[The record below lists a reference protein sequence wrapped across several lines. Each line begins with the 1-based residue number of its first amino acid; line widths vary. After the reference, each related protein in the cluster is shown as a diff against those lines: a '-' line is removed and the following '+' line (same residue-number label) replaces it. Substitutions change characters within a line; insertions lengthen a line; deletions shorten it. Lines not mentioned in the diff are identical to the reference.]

1 MGDIINTPD
10 NAENPAML
18 DAQKAAQ
25 NIREFSGMIKNN
37 ADAINGV
44 KAENEALRK
53 ELEGVKKELGAL
65 QQAGIAPEGVNGNI
79 TNMSAGLQFVKSAGF
94 EAFKKSIPGSRDASY
109 RYQVK
114 AAAPETT
121 QADNTAS
128 HGSFTPPVNIGVV
141 TDPRSVINIRPLFG
155 TMSVEG
161 SSYEFVRYGYRTT
174 LTATGPAFTAEGNA
188 KPEANYGGPIIAG
201 TVKTLPVW
209 TKLTEQMIADNANL
223 VQVINDDLPY
233 QLDKVIDYQ
242 ILRGD
247 GTGVNL
253 KGLNQSGNYVDYLD
267 GVVWGSSDTVI
278 DLVLTVK
285 GKMEAAGIRNLILVL
300 NSEDWT
306 KVLKSKNVNKD
317 YLIPGIVD
325 IPTQRIWG
333 VPVVINENVE
343 AGKFYMG
350 NFAEAGKIIE
360 RSGLQIE
367 MARSGDDFERNLMTL
382 RVERRLDFAVLQPK
396 AMCYGNFSVS

>member
-1 MGDIINTPD
+1 MDEKENMLAEAVKSIADVGEMVRSNVEAVKGINETVSS
-10 NAENPAML
+10 L
-18 DAQKAAQ
+18 KA
-25 NIREFSGMIKNN
+25 
-37 ADAINGV
+37 D
-44 KAENEALRK
+44 NEAIHK
-53 ELEGVKKELGAL
+53 ELAAL
-65 QQAGIAPEGVNGNI
+65 QQNQSAPEA
-79 TNMSAGLQFVKSAGF
+79 TKAEATDAGTMFVKSAGF
-94 EAFKKSIPGSRDASY
+94 EEFRKSY
-109 RYQVK
+109 RGNRNANYRFEVK
-114 AAAPETT
+114 TAVPATT

-155 TMSVEG
+155 TMAVEG
-161 SSYEFVRYGYRTT
+161 SSYEFIRYGYRTT
-174 LTATGPAFTAEGNA
+174 LTATGPAFTAEGNK
-188 KPEANYGGPIIAG
+188 KPEANYGGSIIAG

-209 TKLTEQMIADNANL
+209 TKLTEQMIADNANI

-253 KGLNQSGNYVDYLD
+253 KGLNQSGNYTDYLN
-267 GVVWGSSDTVI
+267 GVVWGNTDTVI

-333 VPVVINENVE
+333 VPVVLNENVE
-343 AGKFYMG
+343 SGKFYMG

-367 MARSGDDFERNLMTL
+367 MARSDDDFERNLMTL
-382 RVERRLDFAVLQPK
+382 RVERRLDFVVMQPK
-396 AMCYGNFSVS
+396 AVCYGDFAISA

>member
-1 MGDIINTPD
+1 MGNITTPE
-10 NAENPAML
+10 NAEKSAITE
-18 DAQKAAQ
+18 AEKAAQ

-37 ADAINGV
+37 ETAINAM
-44 KAENEALRK
+44 KAEGESMRK
-53 ELEGVKKELGAL
+53 ELEGVKRELTAL
-65 QQAGIAPEGVNGNI
+65 QQSGIAPVADSVDVAK
-79 TNMSAGLQFVKSAGF
+79 MSAGMQFVKSAGF
-94 EAFKKSIPGSRDASY
+94 AEFKKSIQGSRDACY

-128 HGSFTPPVNIGVV
+128 HGSFAPPVNIGVV
-141 TDPRSVINIRPLFG
+141 TDPRAVINIRPLFG
-155 TMSVEG
+155 TYNVEG

-223 VQVINDDLPY
+223 VQVIDDDLPY

-253 KGLNQSGNYVDYLD
+253 KGLNQSGNYTDYLN
-267 GVVWGSSDTVI
+267 GVVLGANDTEI

-285 GKMEAAGIRNLILVL
+285 GKMEAAGIRNLILLL

-333 VPVVINENVE
+333 VPVVLNENVE
-343 AGKFYMG
+343 SGKFYMG
-350 NFAEAGKIIE
+350 NFGEAGKIIE

-396 AMCYGNFSVS
+396 AVCYGNFSVS

>member
-1 MGDIINTPD
+1 MGNITTPE
-10 NAENPAML
+10 NAEKSAITE
-18 DAQKAAQ
+18 AEKAAQ

-37 ADAINGV
+37 ETAINAM
-44 KAENEALRK
+44 KAEGESMRK
-53 ELEGVKKELGAL
+53 ELEGLKRELTAL
-65 QQAGIAPEGVNGNI
+65 QQSGIAPVADSVDVAK
-79 TNMSAGLQFVKSAGF
+79 MSAGMQFVKSAGF
-94 EAFKKSIPGSRDASY
+94 AEFKKSIPGSRDACY

-141 TDPRSVINIRPLFG
+141 TDPRAVINIRPLFG
-155 TMSVEG
+155 TMAVES
-161 SSYEFVRYGYRTT
+161 SSYEFIRYGYRTT
-174 LTATGPAFTAEGNA
+174 LTATGPAFTAEGNK

-201 TVKTLPVW
+201 SVKTLPVW

-253 KGLNQSGNYVDYLD
+253 KGLNQSGNYTDYLD
-267 GVVWGSSDTVI
+267 GVVWGANDTEI

-285 GKMEAAGIRNLILVL
+285 GKMEAAGIRNLILLL

-333 VPVVINENVE
+333 VPVVLNENVE
-343 AGKFYMG
+343 SGKFYMG

-367 MARSGDDFERNLMTL
+367 MARSEDDFERNLMTL

-396 AMCYGNFSVS
+396 AVCYGNFSVS

>member
-1 MGDIINTPD
+1 MGNITNPE
-10 NAENPAML
+10 NAEKSAITE
-18 DAQKAAQ
+18 AEKAAQ

-37 ADAINGV
+37 ETAINAM
-44 KAENEALRK
+44 KAEGESMRK
-53 ELEGVKKELGAL
+53 ELEGVKRELTAL
-65 QQAGIAPEGVNGNI
+65 QQSGIAPVADSVDVAK
-79 TNMSAGLQFVKSAGF
+79 MSAGMQFVKSAGF
-94 EAFKKSIPGSRDASY
+94 AEFKKSIPGSRDACY
-109 RYQVK
+109 RYEVK

-121 QADNTAS
+121 QADNTVS

-141 TDPRSVINIRPLFG
+141 TDPREVINIRPLFG
-155 TMSVEG
+155 TYNVEG

-209 TKLTEQMIADNANL
+209 TKLTEQMIADNRNL

-253 KGLNQSGNYVDYLD
+253 KGLNQSGNYTDYLD
-267 GVVWGSSDTVI
+267 GVVWENSDTVI

-396 AMCYGNFSVS
+396 AMCYGTFAVS

>member
-1 MGDIINTPD
+1 MDEKENMLAEAVKSIADVGEMVRSNVEAVKGINETVSS
-10 NAENPAML
+10 L
-18 DAQKAAQ
+18 KA
-25 NIREFSGMIKNN
+25 
-37 ADAINGV
+37 D
-44 KAENEALRK
+44 NEAIHK
-53 ELEGVKKELGAL
+53 ELAAL
-65 QQAGIAPEGVNGNI
+65 QQNQSAPEA
-79 TNMSAGLQFVKSAGF
+79 TKAEATDAGTMFVKSAGF
-94 EAFKKSIPGSRDASY
+94 EEFRKSY
-109 RYQVK
+109 RGNRNANYRFEVK
-114 AAAPETT
+114 AAVPATT

-155 TMSVEG
+155 TMAVEG
-161 SSYEFVRYGYRTT
+161 SSYEFIRYGYRTT
-174 LTATGPAFTAEGNA
+174 LTATGPAFTAEGNK
-188 KPEANYGGPIIAG
+188 KPEANYGGSIIAG

-209 TKLTEQMIADNANL
+209 TKLTEQMIADNANI

-253 KGLNQSGNYVDYLD
+253 KGLNQSGNYTDYLN
-267 GVVWGSSDTVI
+267 GVIWGNTDTVI

-333 VPVVINENVE
+333 VPVVLNENVE
-343 AGKFYMG
+343 SGKFYMG

-367 MARSGDDFERNLMTL
+367 MARSDDDFERNLMTL
-382 RVERRLDFAVLQPK
+382 RVERRLDFVVMQPK
-396 AMCYGNFSVS
+396 AVCYGDFAISA

>member
-1 MGDIINTPD
+1 MGNITTPE
-10 NAENPAML
+10 NAEKSAITE
-18 DAQKAAQ
+18 AEKAAQ

-37 ADAINGV
+37 ETAINAM
-44 KAENEALRK
+44 KAEGESMRK
-53 ELEGVKKELGAL
+53 ELEGVKRELTAL
-65 QQAGIAPEGVNGNI
+65 QQSGIAPVADSVDVAK
-79 TNMSAGLQFVKSAGF
+79 MSAGMQFVKSAGF
-94 EAFKKSIPGSRDASY
+94 AEFKKSIPGSRDACY

-128 HGSFTPPVNIGVV
+128 HGSFAPPVNIGVV
-141 TDPRSVINIRPLFG
+141 TDPRAVINIRPLFG
-155 TMSVEG
+155 TYNVEG

-267 GVVWGSSDTVI
+267 GVVWGANDTEI

-285 GKMEAAGIRNLILVL
+285 GKMEAAGIRNLILLL

-333 VPVVINENVE
+333 VPVVLNENVE
-343 AGKFYMG
+343 SGKFYMG
-350 NFAEAGKIIE
+350 NFGEAGKIIE

-396 AMCYGNFSVS
+396 AVCYGNFSVS

>member
-1 MGDIINTPD
+1 MDEKENMLAEAVKSIADVGEMVRSNVEAVKGINETVSS
-10 NAENPAML
+10 L
-18 DAQKAAQ
+18 KA
-25 NIREFSGMIKNN
+25 
-37 ADAINGV
+37 D
-44 KAENEALRK
+44 NEAIHK
-53 ELEGVKKELGAL
+53 ELAAL
-65 QQAGIAPEGVNGNI
+65 QQNQSAPEA
-79 TNMSAGLQFVKSAGF
+79 TKAEATDAGTMFVKSAGF
-94 EAFKKSIPGSRDASY
+94 EEFRKSY
-109 RYQVK
+109 RGNRNANYRFEVK
-114 AAAPETT
+114 AAVPATT
-121 QADNTAS
+121 QADNTVS

-155 TMSVEG
+155 TMAVEG
-161 SSYEFVRYGYRTT
+161 SSYEFIRYGYRTT
-174 LTATGPAFTAEGNA
+174 LTATGPAFTAEGNK
-188 KPEANYGGPIIAG
+188 KPEANYGGSIIAG

-209 TKLTEQMIADNANL
+209 TKLTEQMIADNANI

-253 KGLNQSGNYVDYLD
+253 KGLNQSGNYTDYLN
-267 GVVWGSSDTVI
+267 GVVWGNTDTVI

-333 VPVVINENVE
+333 VPVVLNENVE
-343 AGKFYMG
+343 SGKFYMG

-367 MARSGDDFERNLMTL
+367 MARSDDDFERNLMTL
-382 RVERRLDFAVLQPK
+382 RVERRLDFVVMQPK
-396 AMCYGNFSVS
+396 AVCYGDFAISA

>member
-1 MGDIINTPD
+1 MDEKENMLAEAVKSIADVGEMVRSNVEAVKGINETVSS
-10 NAENPAML
+10 L
-18 DAQKAAQ
+18 KA
-25 NIREFSGMIKNN
+25 
-37 ADAINGV
+37 D
-44 KAENEALRK
+44 NEAIHK
-53 ELEGVKKELGAL
+53 ELAAL
-65 QQAGIAPEGVNGNI
+65 QQNQSAPEA
-79 TNMSAGLQFVKSAGF
+79 TKAEATDAGTMFVKSAGF
-94 EAFKKSIPGSRDASY
+94 EEFRKSY
-109 RYQVK
+109 RGNRNANYRFEVK
-114 AAAPETT
+114 TAVPATT

-155 TMSVEG
+155 TMAVEG
-161 SSYEFVRYGYRTT
+161 SSYEFIRYGYRTT
-174 LTATGPAFTAEGNA
+174 LTATGPAFTAEGNK
-188 KPEANYGGPIIAG
+188 KPEANYGGSIIAG
-201 TVKTLPVW
+201 SVKTLPVW
-209 TKLTEQMIADNANL
+209 TKLTEQMIADNANI

-253 KGLNQSGNYVDYLD
+253 KGLNQSGNYTDYLN
-267 GVVWGSSDTVI
+267 GVVWGNTDTVI

-333 VPVVINENVE
+333 VPVVLNENVE
-343 AGKFYMG
+343 SGKFYMG

-367 MARSGDDFERNLMTL
+367 MARSDDDFERNLMTL
-382 RVERRLDFAVLQPK
+382 RVERRLDFVVMQPK
-396 AMCYGNFSVS
+396 AVCYGDFAISA

>member
-1 MGDIINTPD
+1 MGNITTPE
-10 NAENPAML
+10 NAEKSAITE
-18 DAQKAAQ
+18 AEKAAQ

-37 ADAINGV
+37 ETAINAM
-44 KAENEALRK
+44 KAEGESMRK
-53 ELEGVKKELGAL
+53 ELEGVKRELTAL
-65 QQAGIAPEGVNGNI
+65 QQSRIAPVADSVDVAK
-79 TNMSAGLQFVKSAGF
+79 MSAGMQFVKSAGF
-94 EAFKKSIPGSRDASY
+94 AEFKKSIPGSRDACY
-109 RYQVK
+109 RYEVK

-121 QADNTAS
+121 QADNTVS

-201 TVKTLPVW
+201 SVKTLPVW

-267 GVVWGSSDTVI
+267 GVVWENNDTVI

-333 VPVVINENVE
+333 VPVVLNENVE
-343 AGKFYMG
+343 SGKFYMG
-350 NFAEAGKIIE
+350 NFGEAGKIIE

-396 AMCYGNFSVS
+396 AVCYGNFSVS

>member
-1 MGDIINTPD
+1 MEEKENILAEAVKSIAEVNEMVKG
-10 NAENPAML
+10 NAETMKGITETVNGL
-18 DAQKAAQ
+18 KND
-25 NIREFSGMIKNN
+25 NESIR
-37 ADAINGV
+37 
-44 KAENEALRK
+44 R
-53 ELEGVKKELGAL
+53 ELMAL
-65 QQAGIAPEGVNGNI
+65 QQNQSTPETAKSEPTDAGN
-79 TNMSAGLQFVKSAGF
+79 QFVKSADYHEF
-94 EAFKKSIPGSRDASY
+94 LTRAKNDKNASY
-109 RYQVK
+109 RLAVK

-121 QADNTAS
+121 QADNTVS

-141 TDPRSVINIRPLFG
+141 TDPRAVINIRPLFG
-155 TMSVEG
+155 TYNVEG

-209 TKLTEQMIADNANL
+209 TKLTEQMIADNGNL

-253 KGLNQSGNYVDYLD
+253 KGLNQSGNYTDYLD
-267 GVVWGSSDTVI
+267 GVVWGANDTEI

-285 GKMEAAGIRNLILVL
+285 GKMEAAGVRNLILVL

-333 VPVVINENVE
+333 VPVVLNENVE
-343 AGKFYMG
+343 SGKFYMG

-382 RVERRLDFAVLQPK
+382 RVERRMDFAVLQPK
-396 AMCYGNFSVS
+396 AVCYGNFSVS

>member
-1 MGDIINTPD
+1 MDEKENMLAEAVKSIADVGEMVRSNVEAVKGINETVSS
-10 NAENPAML
+10 L
-18 DAQKAAQ
+18 KA
-25 NIREFSGMIKNN
+25 
-37 ADAINGV
+37 D
-44 KAENEALRK
+44 NEAIHK
-53 ELEGVKKELGAL
+53 ELAAL
-65 QQAGIAPEGVNGNI
+65 QQNQSAPEA
-79 TNMSAGLQFVKSAGF
+79 TKAEATDAGTMFVKSAGF
-94 EAFKKSIPGSRDASY
+94 EEFRKSY
-109 RYQVK
+109 RGNRNANYRFEVK
-114 AAAPETT
+114 TAVPATT

-155 TMSVEG
+155 TMAVEG
-161 SSYEFVRYGYRTT
+161 SSYEFIRYGYRTT
-174 LTATGPAFTAEGNA
+174 LTATGPAFTAEGNK
-188 KPEANYGGPIIAG
+188 KPEANYGGLIIAG
-201 TVKTLPVW
+201 SVKTLPVW
-209 TKLTEQMIADNANL
+209 TKLTEQMIADNANI

-253 KGLNQSGNYVDYLD
+253 RGLNQSGNYTDYLN
-267 GVVWGSSDTVI
+267 GVVWGNTDTVI

-333 VPVVINENVE
+333 VPVVLNENVE
-343 AGKFYMG
+343 SGKFYMG

-367 MARSGDDFERNLMTL
+367 MARSDDDFERNLMTL
-382 RVERRLDFAVLQPK
+382 RVERRLDFVVMQPK
-396 AMCYGNFSVS
+396 AVCYGDFAISA

>member
-1 MGDIINTPD
+1 
-10 NAENPAML
+10 
-18 DAQKAAQ
+18 
-25 NIREFSGMIKNN
+25 
-37 ADAINGV
+37 
-44 KAENEALRK
+44 
-53 ELEGVKKELGAL
+53 
-65 QQAGIAPEGVNGNI
+65 
-79 TNMSAGLQFVKSAGF
+79 
-94 EAFKKSIPGSRDASY
+94 
-109 RYQVK
+109 
-114 AAAPETT
+114 
-121 QADNTAS
+121 
-128 HGSFTPPVNIGVV
+128 
-141 TDPRSVINIRPLFG
+141 
-155 TMSVEG
+155 
-161 SSYEFVRYGYRTT
+161 
-174 LTATGPAFTAEGNA
+174 
-188 KPEANYGGPIIAG
+188 
-201 TVKTLPVW
+201 
-209 TKLTEQMIADNANL
+209 MIADNANI

-253 KGLNQSGNYVDYLD
+253 KGLNQSGNYTDYLN
-267 GVVWGSSDTVI
+267 GVVWANTDTVI

-333 VPVVINENVE
+333 VPVVLNENVE
-343 AGKFYMG
+343 SGKFYMG

-367 MARSGDDFERNLMTL
+367 MARSDDDFERNLMTL
-382 RVERRLDFAVLQPK
+382 RVERRLDFVVMQPK
-396 AMCYGNFSVS
+396 AVCYGDFAISA

>member
-1 MGDIINTPD
+1 MGNITNPE
-10 NAENPAML
+10 NAEKSAITE
-18 DAQKAAQ
+18 AEKAAQ

-37 ADAINGV
+37 ETAINAM
-44 KAENEALRK
+44 KAEGESMRK
-53 ELEGVKKELGAL
+53 ELEGLKRELTAL
-65 QQAGIAPEGVNGNI
+65 QQSGIAPVADSVDVAK
-79 TNMSAGLQFVKSAGF
+79 MSAGMQFVKSAGF
-94 EAFKKSIPGSRDASY
+94 AEFKKSIPGSRDACY

-141 TDPRSVINIRPLFG
+141 TDPRAVINIRPLFG
-155 TMSVEG
+155 TMAVES
-161 SSYEFVRYGYRTT
+161 SSYEFIRYGYRTT
-174 LTATGPAFTAEGNA
+174 LTATGPAFTAEGNK

-201 TVKTLPVW
+201 SVKTLPVW

-253 KGLNQSGNYVDYLD
+253 KGLNQSGNYTDYLD
-267 GVVWGSSDTVI
+267 GVVWGANDTEI

-285 GKMEAAGIRNLILVL
+285 GKMEAAGIRNLILLL

-333 VPVVINENVE
+333 VPVVLNENVE
-343 AGKFYMG
+343 SGKFYMG

-367 MARSGDDFERNLMTL
+367 MARSEDDFERNLMTL

-396 AMCYGNFSVS
+396 AVCYGNFSVS

>member
-1 MGDIINTPD
+1 MDEKETMLAEAVKSIAEVGEMVKG
-10 NAENPAML
+10 NAEAVKGINETVSSL
-18 DAQKAAQ
+18 KA
-25 NIREFSGMIKNN
+25 
-37 ADAINGV
+37 D
-44 KAENEALRK
+44 NEAIHK
-53 ELEGVKKELGAL
+53 ELAAL
-65 QQAGIAPEGVNGNI
+65 QQNQSAPEA
-79 TNMSAGLQFVKSAGF
+79 TKAEATDAGTMFVKSAGF
-94 EAFKKSIPGSRDASY
+94 EEFRKSY
-109 RYQVK
+109 RGNRNANYRFEVK
-114 AAAPETT
+114 AAVPATT

-155 TMSVEG
+155 TMAVEG
-161 SSYEFVRYGYRTT
+161 SSYEFIRYGYRTT
-174 LTATGPAFTAEGNA
+174 LTATGPAFTAEGNK
-188 KPEANYGGPIIAG
+188 KPEANYGGSIIAG

-209 TKLTEQMIADNANL
+209 TKLTEQMIADNANI

-253 KGLNQSGNYVDYLD
+253 KGLNQSGNYTDYLN
-267 GVVWGSSDTVI
+267 GVVWGNTDTVI

-333 VPVVINENVE
+333 VPVVLNENVE
-343 AGKFYMG
+343 SGKFYMG

-367 MARSGDDFERNLMTL
+367 MARSDDDFERNLMTL
-382 RVERRLDFAVLQPK
+382 RVERRLDFVVMQPK
-396 AMCYGNFSVS
+396 AVCYGDFAISA

>member
-1 MGDIINTPD
+1 MGNITNPE
-10 NAENPAML
+10 NAEKSAITE
-18 DAQKAAQ
+18 AEKAAQ

-37 ADAINGV
+37 ETAINAM
-44 KAENEALRK
+44 KAEGESMRK
-53 ELEGVKKELGAL
+53 ELEGVKRELTAL
-65 QQAGIAPEGVNGNI
+65 QQSGIAPVADSVDVAK
-79 TNMSAGLQFVKSAGF
+79 MSAGMQFVKSAGF
-94 EAFKKSIPGSRDASY
+94 AEFKKSIPGSRDACY

-121 QADNTAS
+121 QADNTVS

-141 TDPRSVINIRPLFG
+141 TDPRAVINIRPLFG
-155 TMSVEG
+155 TYNVEG

-209 TKLTEQMIADNANL
+209 TKLTEQMIADNGNL

-253 KGLNQSGNYVDYLD
+253 KGLNQSGNYTDYLD
-267 GVVWGSSDTVI
+267 GVVWENSDTVI

-285 GKMEAAGIRNLILVL
+285 GKMEAAGVRNLILVL
-300 NSEDWT
+300 NSTDWT

-333 VPVVINENVE
+333 VPVVLNENVE

-382 RVERRLDFAVLQPK
+382 RVERRLDFTVLQPK
-396 AMCYGNFSVS
+396 AMCYGNFAVS